1 MGNLSLTLTGMIIF
15 LLYIILS
22 VKASIYDIKYRLVK
36 NETYI
41 SLIFLSVSNI
51 IRMIAKAG
59 EIGRFVYFVRIL
71 TYSMVII
78 LVVVIITIFAL
89 VTNAMGGGDIK
100 YIFCSMLFLVPEREV
115 GILIL
120 WFLLIFTLMFIY
132 SIFIKITVKSEKGRS
147 GIPMLPFISG
157 SGIITVV
164 ISDFILKL

>member
-1 MGNLSLTLTGMIIF
+1 MGNLSLTPTGLVIF

-51 IRMIAKAG
+51 IRMIVEAG
-59 EIGRFVYFVRIL
+59 EINLFICFRFL
-71 TYSMVII
+71 AYSMLIMSVI
-78 LVVVIITIFAL
+78 VVITIFAI
-89 VTNAMGGGDIK
+89 VTNAMGGGDVK

-115 GILIL
+115 SVLIL
-120 WFLLIFTLMFIY
+120 WFLIMFTLMLIY
-132 SIFIKITVKSEKGRS
+132 GIVVQYTKPDKRKN
-147 GIPMLPFISG
+147 GIPMIPFISG
-157 SGIITVV
+157 AGIIMVI

>member
-1 MGNLSLTLTGMIIF
+1 MGNLSLTPTGLVIF

-51 IRMIAKAG
+51 IRMIVETE
-59 EIGRFVYFVRIL
+59 EIDLFICFRFL
-71 TYSMVII
+71 AYSMLIMSVII
-78 LVVVIITIFAL
+78 VITMFAI
-89 VTNAMGGGDIK
+89 VTNAMGGGDVK

-115 GILIL
+115 SVLIL
-120 WFLLIFTLMFIY
+120 WFLIMFTLMLIY
-132 SIFIKITVKSEKGRS
+132 GIVVQYMNPDKRKN
-147 GIPMLPFISG
+147 GIPMIPFISG
-157 SGIITVV
+157 AGIIMVI

>member
-1 MGNLSLTLTGMIIF
+1 MGNLSLTPTGLVIF

-51 IRMIAKAG
+51 IRMIVEAG
-59 EIGRFVYFVRIL
+59 EINLFICFRFL
-71 TYSMVII
+71 AYSMLIMSVI
-78 LVVVIITIFAL
+78 VVITIFAI
-89 VTNAMGGGDIK
+89 VTNAMGGGDVK

-115 GILIL
+115 SVLIL
-120 WFLLIFTLMFIY
+120 WFLIMFTLMLIY
-132 SIFIKITVKSEKGRS
+132 SIVIQYMNPDKRKN
-147 GIPMLPFISG
+147 GIPMIPFISG
-157 SGIITVV
+157 AGIIMVI